1 MKTID
6 LNGLWVLQ
14 DCNGKCWNAH
24 IPGSVYSTLLENG
37 AMDDPYYRDNELQ
50 ALELMKQDYVF
61 SRSFSCDPQ
70 WMGSTKLLRCEGLD
84 TICTVQVNG
93 QTVGKADNMHRI
105 WEFDVTHAIKPGEN
119 TLSIQFESPIRWI
132 KNALQKDFIGG
143 SQHAMAG
150 FPHMRKAHCMFGWD
164 WGPRLPDAGIWRNI
178 SLVIQDSSRIV
189 DFRVEQEHRENGE
202 VWLTPHICQ
211 TENADISLYIQAP
224 DGTCSV
230 LKNDVPYQVQSPQLW
245 WPNGYGDQPLYQVEA
260 QLLENGNVVDRRSLR
275 IGLRTMT
282 VVREKDEWG
291 ESFAQCVNGVCF
303 FAMGADYIPEDNLL
317 SRVTPERTRKLLE
330 QCVAANFNS
339 IRVWGGGYYP
349 DDFFFD
355 ICDELGL
362 VVWQDFMFACANY
375 HLTEEFEAN
384 IRAEF
389 ADNIRRLRHHPSLG
403 LWCGNNEMEMFQA
416 SGEYCGTPKTRS
428 DYIRMFEHIIPK
440 ELKKHDPNTFYWPA
454 SPSSGG
460 SFDAPNDPNRGDVH
474 YWDVWHGEK
483 PFAEYRKFFFRYA
496 SEFGFQSF
504 PCMKTIESF
513 TLPEDRNIFSR
524 VMEMHQRNEGAN
536 GKIMNYLSQTFLYP
550 TSLDTLVYASQ
561 LLQAEAIRYGVEH
574 WRRNRGRCMGAIY
587 WQLNDIW
594 PVASWASID
603 YYGRWKALHYYAK
616 RFFAPWM
623 ISCEEIGETTNR
635 LSVVTEPSKIETSA
649 RLCVANETRVSGQ
662 VEVRWQLR
670 NAAADILQEG
680 SWSLEVPALSSVW
693 CDKLDFD
700 GTDFLENYFSYQL
713 YRDGQCVSSGTVLF
727 TAPKHYHFRNPNLTW
742 KREGNSLTISADAFA
757 KSVEISSP
765 DCDLILSDNYFD
777 LNAGSRSIEI
787 LESDPQT
794 ITLKSV
800 YDIR

>member
-24 IPGSVYSTLLENG
+24 IPGSVYSTLLEKG

-132 KNALQKDFIGG
+132 KNALQKDF
-143 SQHAMAG
+143 
-150 FPHMRKAHCMFGWD
+150 
-164 WGPRLPDAGIWRNI
+164 
-178 SLVIQDSSRIV
+178 
-189 DFRVEQEHRENGE
+189 
-202 VWLTPHICQ
+202 
-211 TENADISLYIQAP
+211 
-224 DGTCSV
+224 
-230 LKNDVPYQVQSPQLW
+230 
-245 WPNGYGDQPLYQVEA
+245 
-260 QLLENGNVVDRRSLR
+260 
-275 IGLRTMT
+275 
-282 VVREKDEWG
+282 
-291 ESFAQCVNGVCF
+291 
-303 FAMGADYIPEDNLL
+303 
-317 SRVTPERTRKLLE
+317 
-330 QCVAANFNS
+330 
-339 IRVWGGGYYP
+339 
-349 DDFFFD
+349 
-355 ICDELGL
+355 
-362 VVWQDFMFACANY
+362 
-375 HLTEEFEAN
+375 
-384 IRAEF
+384 
-389 ADNIRRLRHHPSLG
+389 
-403 LWCGNNEMEMFQA
+403 
-416 SGEYCGTPKTRS
+416 
-428 DYIRMFEHIIPK
+428 
-440 ELKKHDPNTFYWPA
+440 
-454 SPSSGG
+454 
-460 SFDAPNDPNRGDVH
+460 
-474 YWDVWHGEK
+474 
-483 PFAEYRKFFFRYA
+483 
-496 SEFGFQSF
+496 
-504 PCMKTIESF
+504 
-513 TLPEDRNIFSR
+513 
-524 VMEMHQRNEGAN
+524 
-536 GKIMNYLSQTFLYP
+536 
-550 TSLDTLVYASQ
+550 
-561 LLQAEAIRYGVEH
+561 
-574 WRRNRGRCMGAIY
+574 
-587 WQLNDIW
+587 
-594 PVASWASID
+594 
-603 YYGRWKALHYYAK
+603 
-616 RFFAPWM
+616 
-623 ISCEEIGETTNR
+623 IGETTNR

-787 LESDPQT
+787 LEGDPQT